1 MSEPFSTYIIRLL
14 IALVI
19 GAVVGMERELK
30 GKPAGIRTNM
40 LMCIGSCLIMIISI
54 EVARMAGRIADP
66 GRIAAQVVTG
76 IGFLCAGTIIR
87 SRFHVAGLTTA
98 ATIWVLSAL
107 GLAIGAGYILLSFVG
122 VVLIVLTLTL
132 ISFAER
138 AIIRRREGHIIQLDL
153 ESREGIIGTILEFF
167 SVSEITSEA
176 REVNRTGENWTAIFE
191 YTSSPERHH
200 ELMERLSTLDGVR
213 RITEL

>member
-14 IALVI
+14 FALAI
-19 GAVVGMERELK
+19 GAIVGLERELK

-54 EVARMAGRIADP
+54 EVARMAGRVADP

-107 GLAIGAGYILLSFVG
+107 GLAIGAGYILLSLVG
-122 VVLIVLTLTL
+122 VVFIVLTLTL

-153 ESREGIIGTILEFF
+153 ESREGIIGTILELF

-213 RITEL
+213 RISEL